1 METLK
6 STFEKIINEQN
17 EKIKFL
23 EEDKEDAGSAYHQ
36 N

>member
-6 STFEKIINEQN
+6 NTFEKIINEQN

-23 EEDKEDAGSAYHQ
+23 EEDKEDISSNFHQ
-36 N
+36 S